1 MNSVFRR
8 ICYYFFCFFFVRSK
22 EGEGFGVYSCCCVDR
37 TNIIIAWVFFF
48 LYGFFFFLF
57 GFIVFVVVVGEVT
70 IFLVGI
76 NLHRWNPGCFPK
88 YLRCILLHDP
98 HSMQSRSSHR
108 RFLLRVLF
116 LFFRLL
122 RSNITNSISSSI
134 SIISISIRICCI
146 NNNIN
151 ISNSINSNIITYCR
165 RSRSSARRD
174 RFISGSSSEDAC
186 LALSS
191 DTTTIFVVV
200 AIIIII
206 TITILQFPS
215 EPSNTLHFH
224 H

>member
-165 RSRSSARRD
+165 RSSNARRD
-174 RFISGSSSEDAC
+174 RFSGSSEDAC
-186 LALSS
+186 IAISS